1 MGGDVVDHTRDLMI
15 FVEVGDFAAARTATR
30 LIEEGQWHDLGKG
43 WRARSDG
50 PHVNGMKPHTHL
62 YLKGDEVFV
71 INKDG
76 TPSHGSDLTKMPSKV
91 RKALKTKM
99 LIESASA
106 IRSVLIP
113 PAVIEAALKDWDHQR
128 TMQLAQR
135 ILSRR

>member
-1 MGGDVVDHTRDLMI
+1 MVDHTRDLMI
-15 FVEVGDFAAARTATR
+15 FIEVGDFTAARAATR

-50 PHVNGMKPHTHL
+50 PHVNGTKPHTHL

-76 TPSHGSDLTKMPSKV
+76 TPSHGSDLSKMPSKV
-91 RKALKTKM
+91 RKALKSKM

-113 PAVIEAALKDWDHQR
+113 PAVIEAALQDWDHQR
-128 TMQLAQR
+128 TMHLANR
-135 ILSRR
+135 LLSRR